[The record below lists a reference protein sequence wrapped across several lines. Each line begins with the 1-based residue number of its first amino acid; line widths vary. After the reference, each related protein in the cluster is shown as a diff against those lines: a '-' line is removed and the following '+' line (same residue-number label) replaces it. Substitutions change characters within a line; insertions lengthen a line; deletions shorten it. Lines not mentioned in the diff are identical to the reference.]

1 MRHAN
6 YLTPLPRHG
15 NTLLPAGPLAP
26 MSSRRHR
33 RRQAT
38 SGAKLRAEKS
48 RVQLGDLHLDNVTE
62 QEAIGLMMQ
71 SLDRRAGGVLVNP
84 NLNVARMC
92 ATTVDPGIINRAA
105 LCVVDGAPLV
115 WAARI
120 QGTPFVARIA
130 GSNLLWHLCEAAERV
145 HRTVFLLGG
154 LPGAAEKATSELIRR
169 FPDLDVVGYEC
180 PPQGFERDQDYMAAL
195 ESTLRDARPDF
206 VFVGLGFPKQEIVSQ
221 RLSRA
226 LPATWFVCGGAS
238 LDFAAGLKSRA
249 PAWVQRIGFEWLYRA
264 VSEPR
269 RLGPRY
275 AADARY
281 GLTLLH
287 EILRSR
293 DSGHRGPRGIR
304 GPTGIRV
311 LGSHTTRGTAGRKKE
326 AGR

>member
-1 MRHAN
+1 LN
-6 YLTPLPRHG
+6 
-15 NTLLPAGPLAP
+15 
-26 MSSRRHR
+26 
-33 RRQAT
+33 
-38 SGAKLRAEKS
+38 AEKT
-48 RVQLGDLHLDNVTE
+48 RVQLGDLRLDNVTE
-62 QEAIGLMMQ
+62 HEAIGIMMH

-92 ATTVDPGIINRAA
+92 ATRVDPGIVNRAT
-105 LCVVDGAPLV
+105 LSLVDGAPLV

-120 QGTPFVARIA
+120 QGTPLVARIA
-130 GSNLLWHLCEAAERV
+130 GSNFLWHLCEAAARM

-154 LPGAAEKATSELIRR
+154 LPGAAEKATSALIRR

-180 PPQGFERDQDYMAAL
+180 PPLGFERDQDYMAAL
-195 ESTLRDARPDF
+195 ESTLRDAQPDI

-238 LDFAAGLKSRA
+238 LDFAAGLKNRA

-281 GLTLLH
+281 GLTLLR

-293 DSGHRGPRGIR
+293 VGGHRGSS
-304 GPTGIRV
+304 
-311 LGSHTTRGTAGRKKE
+311 GSHGPSDIRALRSRTARGTVGRTKE
-326 AGR
+326 AVR